1 MSNPRI
7 AVLLTSFNRREVTVA
22 CLSAL
27 HAQRVWDDLHFET
40 FLVDD
45 RSTDGTSEAIGKKFP
60 KVHVFRSAGNL
71 FWNGGMRMAFAI
83 AMKSGFDWYL
93 LLNDDTIL
101 DEDALDKLIVSAR
114 ISSASTPAI
123 IVGTT
128 RSPGSHKPTYGGY
141 ALRTSGVA
149 LILDR
154 VHPDP
159 RRLTPCDTMNGNVAL
174 IPAQVTQ
181 TIGNLEPQFC
191 HQFGDLD
198 YGLRAKRAGF
208 SILVAPGFVGECAEN
223 SPVGSW
229 RDRDATFA
237 ERWANLLSP
246 KGVPFREWFLFT
258 RRHYG
263 WRFLA
268 YTLSP
273 YLKTIVSS
281 LVHPKPVHS
290 H

>member
-7 AVLLTSFNRREVTVA
+7 AVLLTSFNRRETTLA
-22 CLSAL
+22 CLTAL
-27 HAQRVWDDLHFET
+27 HAQRVWDGLQIEI

-45 RSTDGTSEAIGKKFP
+45 RSTDGTREAIRQSFP
-60 KVHVFRSAGNL
+60 AVHVFRSNGNL
-71 FWNGGMRMAFAI
+71 FWNGGMRAAFAT
-83 AMKSGFDWYL
+83 AMQGDFDEFL
-93 LLNDDTIL
+93 LLNDDTML
-101 DEDALDKLIVSAR
+101 DEDALDKLIVSAHV
-114 ISSASTPAI
+114 SSTSIPAI
-123 IVGTT
+123 IVGST
-128 RSPGSHKPTYGGY
+128 RSPGGHNLTYGGY
-141 ALRTSGVA
+141 KLRRSGVA
-149 LILDR
+149 MSFDH
-154 VHPDP
+154 VEPDP
-159 RRLTPCDTMNGNVAL
+159 RRIVPCDTMNGNVVL
-174 IPAQVTQ
+174 IPAAVAR
-181 TIGNLEPQFC
+181 TIGNLEPRFC

-223 SPVGSW
+223 SPSGSW
-229 RDRDATFA
+229 RDREATFA

-246 KGVPFREWFLFT
+246 KGVPFREWLLFT

-263 WRFLA
+263 WRFLV

-281 LVHPKPVHS
+281 VVHPRPAHS